1 MKRRSP
7 KSFEE
12 FSEIFRI
19 PQTKTWCQHVYTGME
34 HGRDHLPES
43 LPDYER
49 QIAELRQQ
57 NTQLQATLS
66 EYHEHLTQAAAEIAL
81 LKKALWSPRRER
93 YLPDPNQATL
103 FRPESLGASSENTP
117 SETTAVEPSGESD
130 GSGVAPARKKRGSRQ
145 RVVFPQFLERRR
157 IDHPLPE
164 DERACGGCGQE
175 RVVIQQHVS
184 EQLEIEPA
192 KVYVS
197 QHVRY
202 TYACSKCRQGDQM
215 VTPPKSPQVLEKGLL
230 GPTVA
235 AYVLEL
241 RFGRHVPYYRQQEML
256 LTSLKQW
263 LSRPL
268 LCGLMRRVGEALAP
282 LCDLIRLR
290 VLASF
295 LIHADETTMPLL
307 DRDSNKTLTAYL
319 WGYGAEVDFP
329 YVYYDFSDSRS
340 RDGPLAVLANY
351 RGYLQTDG
359 YSAYEAVVRESQGRM
374 IDVAC
379 WAHAR
384 RKFDEA
390 RFTTGHPL
398 LHEALG
404 WIQQMY
410 DLEDQARSCSAEER
424 LRLRVA
430 QAVPILDR
438 MQMRFDA
445 VAPEL
450 RPSTKLA
457 EAVEY
462 AHNRWEALKRYTG
475 DGRIPIDNN
484 EIERLFRGVAVGR
497 KNFLFVGSRDGG
509 RTAARLYTIVQSAK
523 RNNLALGPYLN
534 DVLQRLPMLVDQG
547 ASLDCLLPDHWAREH
562 PHHVLTERQE
572 ESREAR
578 QRRDRRRTLRRAA
591 AAQE

>member
-1 MKRRSP
+1 
-7 KSFEE
+7 
-12 FSEIFRI
+12 
-19 PQTKTWCQHVYTGME
+19 ME
-34 HGRDHLPES
+34 HGRDHVSES

-49 QIAELRQQ
+49 QIAELRQL
-57 NTQLQATLS
+57 NSQLQATVS
-66 EYHEHLTQAAAEIAL
+66 QYHEQLAQAAEQIAL

-93 YLPDPNQATL
+93 YIPDPNQPTL
-103 FRPESLGASSENTP
+103 FQPESLGS
-117 SETTAVEPSGESD
+117 PSGESEIEPSDESETEDSDADDEPPGGATD
-130 GSGVAPARKKRGSRQ
+130 GTKRRKHRKRI
-145 RVVFPQFLERRR
+145 VFPQFLERRR
-157 IDHPLPE
+157 IEHPLS
-164 DERACGGCGQE
+164 DSERACRCCGQE
-175 RVVIQQHVS
+175 RVVIQEHVS

-202 TYACSKCRQGDQM
+202 TYACAKGRHGDQM
-215 VTPPKSPQVLEKGLL
+215 VTPPKPPQVLEKGIL
-230 GPTVA
+230 GPSVA
-235 AYVLEL
+235 AHVLEL

-256 LTSLKQW
+256 LVPLKHW

-268 LCGLMRRVGEALAP
+268 LCGLMRRTGEALVP
-282 LCDLIRLR
+282 LVDLIRAR

-295 LIHADETTMPLL
+295 LVHADETTVRML
-307 DRDSNKTLTAYL
+307 DRELDKTRIAYF
-319 WGYGAEVDFP
+319 WGYAAEFDFP
-329 YVYYDFSDSRS
+329 YVAYDFSDSRS

-390 RFTTGHPL
+390 RFTTDHPL

-410 DLEDQARSCSAEER
+410 DLEDQSRSCSAEER

-438 MQMRFDA
+438 MRTRFDA

-462 AHNRWEALKRYTG
+462 ARNRWEALKRYAG

-509 RTAARLYTIVQSAK
+509 HTAARLYTIVQSAK
-523 RNNLALGPYLN
+523 RNHLALGPYLN
-534 DVLQRLPMLVDQG
+534 DVLQRLPLLVDHG
-547 ASLDCLLPDHWAREH
+547 APLDCLLPDHWAREH
-562 PHHVLTERQE
+562 PQHVLAERQE
-572 ESREAR
+572 ESHEAR
-578 QRRDRRRTLRRAA
+578 RRRDRHRTLRRAA
-591 AAQE
+591 AAAAQG